1 MLVAAKRHAF
11 LLAIPIA
18 IVSGCRPPDATRP
31 DPVRPVKTQVVT
43 AGDGLHTRIFSG
55 RAEAANKAE
64 LAFQV
69 SGPLVSLPVK
79 EGQAV
84 KKGEVIGQIRKSD
97 FESRLNALKADLDR
111 ARAAL
116 RAAQTGAR
124 PEAQRQLEAQL
135 RAARA
140 ALEKA
145 RAEFERSRQL
155 VGTGAISRTQF
166 DADEAAYR
174 VAQEQYKGAQ
184 EAVEKGTTAREE
196 DLDAKEAAVRG
207 LEARVVEADQALDDA
222 TLTAPFD
229 GVIAQVLVNQNESV
243 QARQPV
249 VKFQDV
255 DEVEVAVDVPET
267 VMAGD
272 LRSADIV
279 SLVAEFAAAPG
290 VQFPIRIK
298 EIAQRADP
306 VTQTF
311 RIRAALQAQPNINLL
326 PGMTATVT
334 VQFRRAD
341 ILGNRI
347 LVPVSAVMQDA
358 NGQQIVWVIGADL
371 KAARRNVKLG
381 EASGGTVEVTEGLQ
395 PGDRIA
401 VAGVT
406 HLRDGMAVRDLG
418 DALGGA
424 QP

>member
-1 MLVAAKRHAF
+1 MFVAAKRHAY
-11 LLAIPIA
+11 LLGVP
-18 IVSGCRPPDATRP
+18 VLFFFGCRPPDATRP
-31 DPVRPVKTQVVT
+31 DPVRPVKTLVVT

-69 SGPLVSLPVK
+69 GGPLVSLPIK
-79 EGQAV
+79 EGQRV
-84 KKGEVIGQIRKSD
+84 KKGELIGQIRKVD
-97 FESRLNALKADLDR
+97 FESRLNALKAELDR

-116 RAAQTGAR
+116 RAAQAGAR
-124 PEAQRQLEAQL
+124 PEQQRQLEAQL
-135 RAARA
+135 RAALATMER
-140 ALEKA
+140 A

-155 VGTGAISRTQF
+155 VGTGAIARTQF

-174 VAQEQYKGAQ
+174 VAQEQYKAAQ
-184 EAVEKGTTAREE
+184 EAVEKSTTAREE

-207 LEARVVEADQALDDA
+207 LEARVVEAGQSLQDT
-222 TLTAPFD
+222 TLNAPFD

-243 QARQPV
+243 QARQPI

-267 VMAGD
+267 VMAAD
-272 LRSADIV
+272 LRSADLV
-279 SLVAEFAAAPG
+279 SLVAEFPAAPS

-311 RIRAALQAQPNINLL
+311 RVRAALQAQPNINLL

-334 VQFRRAD
+334 VQYRRAGV
-341 ILGNRI
+341 LGNRV
-347 LVPVSAVMQDA
+347 LVPVSAIMQDA
-358 NGQQIVWVIGADL
+358 GGQQVAWIIGADL

-381 EASGGTVEVTEGLQ
+381 EASGGSVEVTEGLQ

-418 DALGGA
+418 NALGGA